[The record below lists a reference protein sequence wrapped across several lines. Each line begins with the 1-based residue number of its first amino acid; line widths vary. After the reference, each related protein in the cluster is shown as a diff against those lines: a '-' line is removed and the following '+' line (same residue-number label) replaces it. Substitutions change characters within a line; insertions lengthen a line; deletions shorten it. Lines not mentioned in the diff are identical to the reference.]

1 MVDGGWRLVGEWGF
15 VGGWVLLGG
24 GVRTLWWLKGAD
36 SCDNDEELW
45 EEFCSNKI
53 KI

>member
-1 MVDGGWRLVGEWGF
+1 MVDGGWRLVGGWGF
-15 VGGWVLLGG
+15 VGRWVLLVG
-24 GVRTLWWLKGAD
+24 GVLLRGGREAD